1 MPTGRRRAIRIGCSG
16 WNYKS
21 WKDEVYGGRPA
32 REWLELYARRFDTV
46 EVNNTF
52 YRLPSRDAGAEFIV
66 MFLPFKS
73 QVYWPLLERSL
84 TPDDLHHALA
94 FYLEG
99 NGRPIDVAA
108 MRRNRLA
115 QNAMLRDLCESAHIR
130 FLDMTPALER
140 RVESGDN
147 VYFPDES
154 HLNELGHAIV
164 AESLASFLR
173 E

>member
-1 MPTGRRRAIRIGCSG
+1 
-16 WNYKS
+16 
-21 WKDEVYGGRPA
+21 
-32 REWLELYARRFDTV
+32 
-46 EVNNTF
+46 
-52 YRLPSRDAGAEFIV
+52 
-66 MFLPFKS
+66 
-73 QVYWPLLERSL
+73 
-84 TPDDLHHALA
+84 
-94 FYLEG
+94 
-99 NGRPIDVAA
+99 

-115 QNAMLRDLCESAHIR
+115 QNAMLRDLCESAGIR

-154 HLNELGHAIV
+154 HLNEFGHAIV